1 MVNYLSMSFW
11 NSFAYFS
18 PQHTNKILHTFKK
31 IKNLSTTIIKKSKI
45 EEELKKKFLGL
56 NIETINICN
65 ANCIFCAY
73 QYQKRPTGTMD
84 TKLFE
89 TLIADYAKIG
99 GGLLGLTPTVGE
111 PLADTEI
118 VERIKYARSFK
129 EIKQIGFFSNLISLG
144 LHNLNDFI
152 NSGIT
157 SITVSTSGL
166 DESMYK
172 RVYRSVQYQK
182 MYNNLTNLLIAN
194 KKNNYPINIVID
206 MRSDKSLN
214 ETTNFKDYKNILK
227 YSSKDNF
234 FYKFRYDDWIGKI
247 KQSDLIGRMKIRNM
261 FSSLRFRIS
270 PCFEYFNGPMVYW
283 NGDVGIC
290 GCRDVD
296 AKELIIGN
304 IKNTS
309 IKDIWYNS
317 KHLDYLNNFIKRTP
331 EICKKCTHYDNI
343 SVYQN
348 SDWKEKIKQHK
359 NIY

>member
-11 NSFAYFS
+11 SSFAFFS
-18 PQHTNKILHTFKK
+18 PQHTNKILYTLKK
-31 IKNLSTTIIKKSKI
+31 IKNISTTIIKKSKI

-56 NIETINICN
+56 NVETINICN

-129 EIKQIGFFSNLISLG
+129 EIKQIGFYSNLISLG
-144 LHNLNDFI
+144 LHNLDNFI

-172 RVYRSVQYQK
+172 RIYRSDQYK
-182 MYNNLTNLLIAN
+182 RMYNNLTNLLIAN
-194 KKNNYPINIVID
+194 KKANSPINIAID
-206 MRSDKSLN
+206 MRSDMSLK
-214 ETTNFKDYKNILK
+214 ETRNLKDYKNILK
-227 YSSKDNF
+227 YIPEKNCG
-234 FYKFRYDDWIGKI
+234 YKFRYDNWAGKI
-247 KQSDLIGRMKIRNM
+247 KQSNLIGKMKIRNLNA
-261 FSSLRFRIS
+261 SLHLRIS
-270 PCFEYFNGPMVYW
+270 PCYEYFNGPMVYW

-304 IKNTS
+304 LKNS
-309 IKDIWYNS
+309 NIKDIWYNS

-331 EICKKCTHYDNI
+331 EICKTCTHYDNI
-343 SVYQN
+343 SIYQN
-348 SDWKEKIKQHK
+348 NDWKEKIKQHK